1 MFVAIARIPA
11 NPAALQRA
19 SAITGLALADV
30 SRSLAGTLPRILLR
44 AAPEGR
50 RIAEQLEAE
59 GFVAFAAEEA
69 EVSTDKQRIFVR
81 NLELS
86 TGGWVA
92 MDAGGAR
99 HECSAEAVAAF
110 LRGIRLV
117 ETSEVIKTV
126 VRKLDLGKALLTS
139 GLSVT
144 KKVETLSERTTS
156 AKESFLLIQRRDGRP
171 DLMLFEQRLNYQ
183 CLGPAIQPSTFGN
196 FTALI
201 ARLRSLAPHAPLDER
216 ITRPGFM
223 AGLPLMSV
231 DAVDLALFLVD
242 TARSRGC

>member
-1 MFVAIARIPA
+1 M
-11 NPAALQRA
+11 
-19 SAITGLALADV
+19 
-30 SRSLAGTLPRILLR
+30 
-44 AAPEGR
+44 
-50 RIAEQLEAE
+50 
-59 GFVAFAAEEA
+59 
-69 EVSTDKQRIFVR
+69 
-81 NLELS
+81 
-86 TGGWVA
+86 
-92 MDAGGAR
+92 
-99 HECSAEAVAAF
+99 
-110 LRGIRLV
+110 

-171 DLMLFEQRLNYQ
+171 DLMLCEQRLNYQ

-231 DAVDLALFLVD
+231 DAVDLALFLVA